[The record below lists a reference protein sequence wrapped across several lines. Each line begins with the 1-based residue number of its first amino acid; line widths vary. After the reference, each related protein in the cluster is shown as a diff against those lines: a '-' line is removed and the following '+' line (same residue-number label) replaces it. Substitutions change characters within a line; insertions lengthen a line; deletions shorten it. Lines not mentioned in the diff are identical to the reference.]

1 MKRSRTL
8 VAGLA
13 GLTTLLGATSLATP
27 SAGADG
33 PADEQQFVEAVR
45 TLPFYVLPS
54 RIPTDADLLAG
65 GYSAC
70 AVMDQYPDQ
79 PMTVLYIY
87 YKGGNTVDG
96 KITNDGWDFVTYAAS
111 YLCERHR
118 DMYPQ
123 VSEDGLYGN

>member
-1 MKRSRTL
+1 MS
-8 VAGLA
+8 
-13 GLTTLLGATSLATP
+13 LTSPTVS
-27 SAGADG
+27 ADG
-33 PADEQQFVEAVR
+33 PADEQQFLKAVR

-54 RIPTDADLLAG
+54 RIPTDADLLDG
-65 GYSAC
+65 GYRAC

-79 PMTVLYIY
+79 PMTVLYVY
-87 YKGGNTVDG
+87 YEGGNTVDG